1 MKNGCILVRLKPGK
15 VKETLEE
22 IRKIEGVSTAF
33 LVFGRYDLVTFIETE
48 DLEELFDISIKMN
61 TLDGVEST
69 ETLPEA
75 P

>member
-22 IRKIEGVSTAF
+22 IKKIDGVSSAF
-33 LVFGRYDLVTFIETE
+33 LVFGRYDLVAFIEIE
-48 DLEELFDISIKMN
+48 DIDVLFDISIKMN
-61 TLDGVEST
+61 ALDGVEST